1 MIKRND
7 SQLNLKFK
15 YCDSMV
21 DLSNFDTQNVAYMG
35 YMFYRCKSLKEVN
48 LSSFNIN
55 KVQNMNGMFNLC
67 ELEFKS
73 KIREEYDNFYD
84 EAFK

>member
-1 MIKRND
+1 
-7 SQLNLKFK
+7 
-15 YCDSMV
+15 
-21 DLSNFDTQNVAYMG
+21 
-35 YMFYRCKSLKEVN
+35 MFYRCISLKELN